1 MLSIKNQYILAC
13 LLTLVVF
20 VISCKKPND
29 RVLTRTYY
37 MGFQNSAPRLDYN
50 LYLQSLE
57 MWTQRAD
64 AAMITTEVPWDTLM
78 AGQTPQSY
86 ITRNYKGLV
95 DYYRSKHLKL
105 WVYID
110 PENGLNR
117 TSDANALVAAGKSIS
132 QSDVQSIYKR
142 FAFVMDSMLQPD
154 HLGLALETNLI
165 RDAAPDSV
173 YQGIKKSVNEA
184 ATEIRAFDN
193 KVALSISIQVD
204 WAWGKLGNGTVKGI
218 DRDFEDFSFIEELGL
233 SSYPYFGFD
242 NPQDI
247 PLDYYSKLVEGKTI
261 PVFVSEGGW
270 SSQKVPAYAETPQK
284 QADYIARQSQLLDK
298 VKAEAVFQ
306 LVFTDLDLTS
316 LPSGT
321 PSNINLFAY
330 LGLVDKDMQS
340 KPALAIW
347 DGIFKRQLLK

>member
-1 MLSIKNQYILAC
+1 MLSIKYQH
-13 LLTLVVF
+13 LVVTAL
-20 VISCKKPND
+20 VLTTLTTSCKKVSNNA
-29 RVLTRTYY
+29 LSRTYY

-50 LYLQSLE
+50 LYIQSLN

-64 AAMITTEVPWDTLM
+64 AAMITTEVPWDTLIS
-78 AGQTPQSY
+78 GQTPQSY

-95 DYYRSKHLKL
+95 DFYRSKHLKL

-117 TSDANALVAAGKSIS
+117 TSDANALVAAKKGIA
-132 QSDVQSIYKR
+132 QSDMQRIYKR

-173 YQGIKKSVNEA
+173 YQGIKKSANEA
-184 ATEIRAFDN
+184 ASEIRAFDN
-193 KVALSISIQVD
+193 EVKLSISIQVD
-204 WAWGKLGNGTVKGI
+204 WAWGKLGSGTLRGI
-218 DRDFEDFSFIEELGL
+218 AKDFEDFPFMEELGL

-242 NPQDI
+242 KPQDI
-247 PLDYYSKLVEGKTI
+247 PIDYYSKLIEGKTI

-270 SSQKVPAYAETPQK
+270 SSQTVAAFDETPLK
-284 QADYIARQSQLLDK
+284 QADYITRHSQLLDQ
-298 VKAEAVFQ
+298 VKATAVFQ
-306 LVFTDLDLTS
+306 LVFTDLDLTA

-330 LGLVDKDMQS
+330 LGLVDKDMQP
-340 KPALAIW
+340 KPALTVW
-347 DGIFKRQLLK
+347 DNIFKRQLVK